1 MARWKLATG
10 HYLNTNDTEWEYT
23 ENDRST
29 GRPIR
34 RKFAVPRLLDP
45 RDKADWNYTWGPSD
59 NLEGEIIVC
68 YAGRG
73 EPKDYV
79 FSGDPTPDMIPMD
92 DEAKE
97 ISASF
102 EHQWSYKPET
112 DTPGQYSQALVDKFQ
127 MDMAEVQ
134 TKPVQIEGLDKL
146 VAALAE
152 SNLQTQK
159 LLQEAITTRRV

>member
-1 MARWKLATG
+1 MARWKLATS

-23 ENDRST
+23 ENDRAT

-34 RKFAVPRLLDP
+34 KRFPVPRLLDP
-45 RDKADWNYTWGPSD
+45 RIAADWNYSWGPKD

-68 YAGRG
+68 LEGRG

-102 EHQWSYKPET
+102 EHHWSYKPDD
-112 DTPGQYSQALVDKFQ
+112 DTPGQYSQSLVDKFQ
-127 MDMAEVQ
+127 SDMAQAE
-134 TKPVQIEGLDKL
+134 TRPVQIEGLDKL
-146 VAALAE
+146 MAAMVE

-159 LLQEAITTRRV
+159 LLQETLTTRRV